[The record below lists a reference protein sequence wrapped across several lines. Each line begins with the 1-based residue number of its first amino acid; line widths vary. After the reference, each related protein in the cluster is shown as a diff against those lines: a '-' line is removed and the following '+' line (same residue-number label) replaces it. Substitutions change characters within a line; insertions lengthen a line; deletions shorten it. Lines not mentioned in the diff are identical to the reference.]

1 MSTNPNLVEDSELV
15 KEALEH
21 GLVHNNLLI
30 DLDFDEV
37 SVVLP
42 GKHTYEL
49 IYNRLGNDML
59 LWLPMIFS
67 VKEHLYNELFP
78 DPLKDP
84 DVGFSR
90 YGGIS
95 D

>member
-1 MSTNPNLVEDSELV
+1 M
-15 KEALEH
+15 
-21 GLVHNNLLI
+21 
-30 DLDFDEV
+30 
-37 SVVLP
+37 VLP

-95 D
+95 VMDFKDSIFVPNSVQPE